1 MIENL
6 ESGTQVT
13 FYYLNGEAESF
24 QITISS
30 AEFYQQLLMCDRL
43 NWLGLHLIDQ
53 TVVVSLDK
61 VVKIEVEPPCPE
73 LEVEGTLPD
82 SNRITALQRG
92 ARR

>member
-1 MIENL
+1 MENL

-13 FYYLNGEAESF
+13 FYYLNGEVESF
-24 QITISS
+24 RILLSS
-30 AEFYQQLLMCDRL
+30 ADFYQQLQKADQV
-43 NWLGLHLIDQ
+43 NWLGLHLPDQ

-73 LEVEGTLPD
+73 LEVEGTFPD
-82 SNRITALQRG
+82 SDRITALQRA